1 MSVSVLM
8 ARLELGLSWDLVL
21 VGILHCQGR
30 FLLYALSSGNGLQL
44 LYAAVWLKAR
54 TLDSQ

>member
-1 MSVSVLM
+1 MEVSVSVLM

-30 FLLYALSSGNGLQL
+30 FPLYALSSGDGLQL
-44 LYAAVWLKAR
+44 LYAAVWLKA
-54 TLDSQ
+54 